1 MMGDQTGRG
10 TADERPPIWA
20 GHLGPLMVGDLE
32 EAVDFYRRLGL
43 RPAARGDDLV
53 SLEMRG
59 GTHLV
64 LVRGDRQSVDR
75 EAPFDLMVEDLPV
88 FRASM
93 VSAGVD
99 VGPIEVAGAHHRCW
113 VTDPSGHRIRIHD
126 SHVVG
131 SV

>member
-1 MMGDQTGRG
+1 
-10 TADERPPIWA
+10 
-20 GHLGPLMVGDLE
+20 
-32 EAVDFYRRLGL
+32 L

-64 LVRGDRQSVDR
+64 LVRGDGQSVDR
-75 EAPFDLMVEDLPV
+75 EALFDLMVEDLPV

-113 VTDPSGHRIRIHD
+113 VTDPGGHRIRIHD